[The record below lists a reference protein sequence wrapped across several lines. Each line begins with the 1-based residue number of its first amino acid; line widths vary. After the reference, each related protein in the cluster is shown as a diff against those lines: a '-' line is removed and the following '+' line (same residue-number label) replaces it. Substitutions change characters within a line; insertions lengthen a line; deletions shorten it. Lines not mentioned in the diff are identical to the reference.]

1 MQAPGDSILKDSLQS
16 VFLVDTNAISENA
29 DIDLPPESYGSP
41 IKLDSILWQKID
53 SASIARYHLHVT
65 KFRNSIFKG
74 QPYQPSIIQD
84 PNPKII
90 PNNFTLAF
98 SLVFTLGIL
107 SVSRFFD
114 RLKFENFL
122 WGIFYR
128 KEFEKFLR
136 EDNLSFIPPH
146 FVWFLLACFTN
157 GIFLSQFD
165 ALQFEFNNRYA
176 QVLQILSLSGIT
188 AAVFL
193 LKSTIIYTVGNIFKE
208 QENSSIYNLI
218 LFYAFIIMSFAEY
231 VILTYKIISDVI
243 NNEILLYSLSA
254 IVVTTTLYSLIR
266 LLLTLSIKDIVH
278 VLYLILYLCTLEVLP
293 IIVLGFAILN
303 E

>member
-1 MQAPGDSILKDSLQS
+1 MQAPADSVFNDSLKS
-16 VFLVDTNAISENA
+16 VLLVDTNAINVAGTSDSSA
-29 DIDLPPESYGSP
+29 IGYGSP
-41 IKLDSILWQKID
+41 IQLDSILWQKID
-53 SASIARYHLHVT
+53 SASIARYYLNET
-65 KFRNSIFKG
+65 NFRNSIFKG
-74 QPYQPSIIQD
+74 HSYQPEIIKD
-84 PNPKII
+84 PAIKSI

-136 EDNLSFIPPH
+136 EDNISFIPPH
-146 FVWFLLACFTN
+146 FIWFLLACFTN
-157 GIFLSQFD
+157 GLFLSQFD
-165 ALQFEFNNRYA
+165 ALQFEFNNRYD
-176 QVLQILSLSGIT
+176 QLLQILSLSGLT

-193 LKSTIIYTVGNIFKE
+193 IKSTIIYILGNIFKD
-208 QENSSIYNLI
+208 QENASIYNLI

-254 IVVTTTLYSLIR
+254 IVVTTTLYLLIR
-266 LLLTLSIKDIVH
+266 LLLTLSVKDIVH
-278 VLYLILYLCTLEVLP
+278 ILYLILYLCTLEVLP
-293 IIVLGFAILN
+293 LIVLGFAILN
-303 E
+303 